1 MNYVANVTPVIQ
13 NMVDEEATQITMD
26 DGKNSIQFQ
35 FDVNFKKI
43 NSFNL
48 IGQVNKLFAKL
59 IHLIQ

>member
-26 DGKNSIQFQ
+26 DGKNLIQFQ